1 MVGAQAPGTEGGAWR
16 LPGGGWRRE
25 RRWRRAKR
33 ATSWD
38 AALDARLGGIRR
50 RCAPP
55 EAAGLAPQPRRPLPG
70 SGEGRVRRGGGMG
83 ARQHP
88 SPPSCRARKLTRR
101 FGSLPPRPHPG
112 KPVRET
118 DSRRDPDIGATRSA
132 GRPARPSTPA
142 APRRS
147 TCARGRAGTGRGA
160 RHQPGAGLPGRPE
173 KPGASSPESYHL
185 PEVKLAAPS
194 PPRSRQPWHCWL

>member
-1 MVGAQAPGTEGGAWR
+1 MEWGRGSTPHR
-16 LPGGGWRRE
+16 PN
-25 RRWRRAKR
+25 
-33 ATSWD
+33 
-38 AALDARLGGIRR
+38 
-50 RCAPP
+50 
-55 EAAGLAPQPRRPLPG
+55 AG
-70 SGEGRVRRGGGMG
+70 
-83 ARQHP
+83 
-88 SPPSCRARKLTRR
+88 ARKLMRR

-118 DSRRDPDIGATRSA
+118 DSRRDPDIRATRSA

-160 RHQPGAGLPGRPE
+160 RLQPPGAGPRGQPE

-194 PPRSRQPWHCWL
+194 FRGAGSHGTVGCSFCWTGVKKKKKTRFRGADPGGRARDHTKLLWQKLGEEKGKVILIWGWGGWRFWFLLLLSPTVGSVGMCR